1 MDRNDLN
8 KVSFSSLSV
17 KKIYYNCSE
26 CTSEFEIISLDK
38 ENIGFKC
45 NINHNMSMKIKNLF
59 I

>member
-26 CTSEFEIISLDK
+26 CTSKIEIISL
-38 ENIGFKC
+38 ENKRLFK
-45 NINHNMSMKIKNLF
+45 
-59 I
+59 